1 MKTTEHGIEDS
12 KDIENMHHMRLMT
25 LLQELVRDKGY
36 KGAARVL
43 ELDQRTVA
51 ECARTGQLSRRVRQA
66 LERALQEGVGSAAAR
81 QRERNDRLE
90 KRVVALEKGRDEMA
104 KSYDTLGKEVRRRVA
119 AVEGRVEALKRS
131 DAQGTGA
138 GHAGAGPSQVKADG
152 SERGASGMGRKPP
165 PRPRLRREYPDLVTL
180 EPAEDDEEVF
190 GEVWPMIVEWREL
203 KDAHPND
210 GKSLG
215 WLRTE
220 ERFLALELALLED
233 HGMTL
238 PPARFPAEGL
248 RPQRAG
254 QLAPDG
260 ALRHAESAQKAGA
273 SEQADPPTAV
283 AVAGPGVRRLAGN
296 FSERFGGGLRK
307 GCRRPSF
314 AGLGPLIM
322 SVLLGFFQ
330 GFRP

>member
-1 MKTTEHGIEDS
+1 MKTTEHGIDSS
-12 KDIENMHHMRLMT
+12 KDVENVYHMRLMA
-25 LLQELVRDKGY
+25 LLKELVRDKGY

-81 QRERNDRLE
+81 QRERNEKLE
-90 KRVVALEKGRDEMA
+90 SRVETLEKGHAALA
-104 KSYDTLGKEVRRRVA
+104 KDYDALGKEVRRRVA

-138 GHAGAGPSQVKADG
+138 GHAGAGPSRSESGG
-152 SERGASGMGRKPP
+152 SDAGGKPP
-165 PRPRLRREYPDLVTL
+165 STTRERREYPDLVTL
-180 EPAEDDEEVF
+180 EPAEDDEEAF
-190 GEVWPMIVEWREL
+190 GGAWPMIVEWREL
-203 KDAHPND
+203 KDVHPND

-238 PPARFPAEGL
+238 PPARFPL
-248 RPQRAG
+248 RGFDRNG
-254 QLAPDG
+254 QVNWRQTALFDTRR
-260 ALRHAESAQKAGA
+260 ALRKRELLN
-273 SEQADPPTAV
+273 TLTL
-283 AVAGPGVRRLAGN
+283 RLLW
-296 FSERFGGGLRK
+296 R
-307 GCRRPSF
+307 
-314 AGLGPLIM
+314 
-322 SVLLGFFQ
+322 
-330 GFRP
+330 

>member
-12 KDIENMHHMRLMT
+12 KDVENMHHMRLMT

-90 KRVVALEKGRDEMA
+90 KRVEALEKGHDE
-104 KSYDTLGKEVRRRVA
+104 LGKELRRRMA
-119 AVEGRVEALKRS
+119 AVEGRIEALKSS

-138 GHAGAGPSQVKADG
+138 GHAGAGPSR
-152 SERGASGMGRKPP
+152 SEAGASDAGSKPSSKA
-165 PRPRLRREYPDLVTL
+165 RVRREYPDLVTL

-190 GEVWPMIVEWREL
+190 GEAWPMIVEWRGL
-203 KDAHPND
+203 KDAHPNE
-210 GKSLG
+210 GKSLD
-215 WLRTE
+215 WLAEE
-220 ERFLALELALLED
+220 ERLRVVELALLED

-238 PPARFPAEGL
+238 PPEKRPLRGFDRDGQINWRQTALFDTRRAIRKRELLNRLSCGL
-248 RPQRAG
+248 LWR
-254 QLAPDG
+254 
-260 ALRHAESAQKAGA
+260 
-273 SEQADPPTAV
+273 
-283 AVAGPGVRRLAGN
+283 
-296 FSERFGGGLRK
+296 
-307 GCRRPSF
+307 
-314 AGLGPLIM
+314 
-322 SVLLGFFQ
+322 
-330 GFRP
+330 